1 MREHPI
7 ALHRGQRRTHEA
19 DRPKQTP
26 MKVEQLAARI
36 GGAGP
41 GCKAFAKK
49 LVEDRGAIASGAL
62 YGMLDLLRRYEAA
75 AVDSACAL
83 PISGISSFKFLRT
96 YLAHHAAPLRL
107 KNDHRIIPEIA
118 TYANHFTTLTQGA
131 SS

>member
-1 MREHPI
+1 
-7 ALHRGQRRTHEA
+7 
-19 DRPKQTP
+19 

-49 LVEDRGAIASGAL
+49 LVEDRGAIALRAL

-75 AVDSACAL
+75 AVDRACAFAVS
-83 PISGISSFKFLRT
+83 SGISSFKFLRT

-131 SS
+131 PS